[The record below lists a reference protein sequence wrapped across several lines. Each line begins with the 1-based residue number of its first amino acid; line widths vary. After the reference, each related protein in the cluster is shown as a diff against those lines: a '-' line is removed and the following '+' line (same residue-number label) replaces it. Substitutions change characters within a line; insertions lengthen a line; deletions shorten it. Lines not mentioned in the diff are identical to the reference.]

1 MFDTPEAQFAI
12 AAAREAAQIARQVQR
27 ELVTTALTKQ
37 DRSPVT
43 VADFASQA
51 VVAKRLI
58 DRFPDMVLVGEESA
72 AELRD
77 EQNAETTEQI
87 LHFVR
92 QALPA
97 ATTDDLC
104 AWIDSGAG
112 EPPDAYWT
120 LDPVDGTKGFLR
132 GDQYAVALALVVA
145 GKVQLGVLACPELEE
160 AHVVRRGGKGSLVA
174 AERGTPT
181 HVQDLAGRDEWTP
194 LAVDPR
200 SDVAQARLLR
210 SVEKA
215 HTDTGGIG
223 QLVAE
228 LGIEADPT
236 PMDSQAKYAV
246 LAAGRGD
253 VNLRL
258 LSPQRLDYREKVWDQ
273 AAGSIVVE
281 QAGGRVTD
289 LDGQSLDFSQ
299 GRTLANNRGILAT
312 NGALHEAMLEGL
324 KQIDA

>member
-1 MFDTPEAQFAI
+1 MFDTPEAHFAI
-12 AAAREAAQIARQVQR
+12 TAAREAAYIARQVQR
-27 ELVTTALTKQ
+27 ELVSSALTKQ

-58 DRFPDMVLVGEESA
+58 DRFPEMVLVGEESA
-72 AELRD
+72 SELR
-77 EQNAETTEQI
+77 EEHNAETAEQI
-87 LHFVR
+87 LHYVR
-92 QALPA
+92 HAFPA
-97 ATTDDLC
+97 ATTDDVC
-104 AWIDSGAG
+104 AWIDSGVG
-112 EPPDAYWT
+112 EPPEAYWT

-132 GDQYAVALALVVA
+132 GDQYAVALAWVVD
-145 GKVQLGVLACPELEE
+145 GKVQLGVLACPELEA
-160 AHVVRRGGKGSLVA
+160 AHIVRRGGKGSLVA
-174 AERGTPT
+174 AQRGEPT
-181 HVQDLAGRDEWTP
+181 QVQDLAGRDAWAP
-194 LAVDPR
+194 LQVDPR

-223 QLVAE
+223 ELVQA

-246 LAAGRGD
+246 LAAGGGD

-258 LSPQRLDYREKVWDQ
+258 LSPERPDYREKVWDQ

-289 LDGQSLDFSQ
+289 LDGAPLDFSR

-312 NGALHEAMLEGL
+312 NGRLHEALLEGL
-324 KQIDA
+324 KRIGA